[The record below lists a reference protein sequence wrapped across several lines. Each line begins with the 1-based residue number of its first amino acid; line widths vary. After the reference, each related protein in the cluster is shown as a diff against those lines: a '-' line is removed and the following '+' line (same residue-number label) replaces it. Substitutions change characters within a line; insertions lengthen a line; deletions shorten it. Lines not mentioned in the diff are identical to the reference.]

1 VTSPAF
7 RALRGVA
14 FSGSHRRE
22 IAIALAI
29 AALAVVLALTNPA
42 YFSPSNLTD
51 LLLANAAVLAV
62 ALGGT
67 LVIIAGEIDI
77 SVGSIFAISSIVAGI
92 AATSGWP
99 LLLVA
104 LSACAIGAALGI
116 VNGVLVAYV
125 GIPSIVATLAA
136 MIGLRDGLRWTT
148 QGAWIENLPA
158 GFQWFGLPAS
168 TFPVVVGALLA
179 ALVAMLAWAMRHAWI
194 GRAIYATGS
203 NPEAARLVGIDPALV
218 KCGVFVASGLL
229 TGFGALINAV
239 RFNQIPSNGGLGL
252 ELKAI
257 AAVVVGGA
265 AVTGGRGTIAGTV
278 LGVVLLGAIGPA
290 LTFMGVSA
298 YWERAIHGA
307 IILTA
312 VSAEAVRLR
321 RPKATATAV
330 AVARG

>member
-1 VTSPAF
+1 
-7 RALRGVA
+7 
-14 FSGSHRRE
+14 
-22 IAIALAI
+22 
-29 AALAVVLALTNPA
+29 LALTNPA

-77 SVGSIFAISSIVAGI
+77 SVGSVFAISSVAAGI
-92 AATSGWP
+92 AATSGLP
-99 LLLVA
+99 LALVA
-104 LSACAIGAALGI
+104 LATCAVGAAFGI

-168 TFPVVVGALLA
+168 TFPIVVAALLA
-179 ALVAMLAWAMRHAWI
+179 ALVAMLAWAMRHAWL

-203 NPEAARLVGIDPALV
+203 NAEAARLAGIDPALI

-278 LGVVLLGAIGPA
+278 LGVVLLGAVGPA

-312 VSAEAVRLR
+312 VAAEAVRIR
-321 RPKATATAV
+321 RPRPTLSAAV
-330 AVARG
+330 EHA